1 MKPAG
6 VSGPTFALLGVGL
19 VIVGLLAGI
28 LGMLAFGPD
37 RNGDPGEARIVERV
51 QLGGTPSAT
60 SIHGDTADIARD
72 LDPITLNSYF
82 RRVAERV
89 TPAVVFIQ
97 VEARGQAEVG
107 GEWLHGDREQ
117 RRRFFRERFPRQSVG
132 SGVIISDQGHVVTN
146 FHVIDGA
153 DRIHVTLAD
162 KRQFEAAVV
171 GTDPSTDLAVLKID
185 TRGETPVVV
194 LGNSDNLSVGEWVL
208 AVGNPFRLTSTVT
221 AGIVSALGRQVNIID
236 DTFRI
241 EDFIQ
246 TDAAI
251 NPGNSGGALVNLEGE
266 LIGINTAIAT
276 ESGSYEGYGFAVPVN
291 LMERVVS
298 DLIAYGDV
306 RRGFLGVTIGDVDA
320 RTANRIGL
328 ARIGG
333 VFVNEVTP
341 GGAADRAG
349 LKDGDVVLSIS
360 GRPVNAPNEL
370 QSVVARYRP
379 GESLDLEVWRGGSLL
394 AMNVELLARE
404 SPAYERWFAELG
416 RDTAPPRMPELQP
429 ESDEATSFN
438 IDIYGIGLR
447 ELNDRD
453 RRSFEVRH
461 GAYVAYTITGRPA
474 AAGGL
479 PRDAVIINIDSEDIY
494 SAEDAIRQFELAADA
509 SEPALVQIKRRDGLY
524 GFYEIPA
531 P

>member
-1 MKPAG
+1 MKTA
-6 VSGPTFALLGVGL
+6 SFTRPTLALLGVGL
-19 VIVGLLAGI
+19 LIVGLLAGI
-28 LGMLAFGPD
+28 MAMLVFGPNRTSHD
-37 RNGDPGEARIVERV
+37 DPVRVVERV
-51 QLGGTPSAT
+51 QLGGSAHSA
-60 SIHGDTADIARD
+60 SIHGDSSVAGSPI
-72 LDPITLNSYF
+72 DPLSLNDYF
-82 RRVAERV
+82 QRVAERV

-97 VEARGQAEVG
+97 VEARGQADVG
-107 GEWLHGDREQ
+107 GEWFHGDRDA

-132 SGVIISDQGHVVTN
+132 SGVVVSDQGHIVTN

-153 DRIHVTLAD
+153 ERILITLAD

-185 TRGETPVVV
+185 GRHDVPVAV
-194 LGNSDNLSVGEWVL
+194 LGNSDRLRVGEWVL

-236 DTFRI
+236 DNFRI

-266 LIGINTAIAT
+266 LVGINTAIAT

-291 LMERVVS
+291 LMERVIT
-298 DLIAYGDV
+298 DLIAFGEV

-320 RTANRIGL
+320 RMATRIGL

-341 GGAADRAG
+341 GGAADRG
-349 LKDGDVVLSIS
+349 GIRDGDVVLSIA
-360 GRPVNAPNEL
+360 GRAVNAPNEL
-370 QSVVARYRP
+370 QSVVARHRP
-379 GESLDLEVWRGGSLL
+379 GENIDLEVWRSGNMLTL
-394 AMNVELLARE
+394 NIELLGRE

-416 RDTAPPRMPELQP
+416 RDSQPPTMPDLEP
-429 ESDEATSFN
+429 ETRESESFN
-438 IDIYGIGLR
+438 IDTYGIGIR
-447 ELNDRD
+447 ELTDRD
-453 RRSFEVRH
+453 RRAFDVRH
-461 GAYVAYTITGRPA
+461 GAYVAYTISGRPA
-474 AAGGL
+474 ASGGL
-479 PRDAVIINIDSEDIY
+479 PRDAVIVNIDDEAIY
-494 SAEDAIRQFELAADA
+494 SAEDVLRQLELAAGAD
-509 SEPALVQIKRRDGLY
+509 EPALVQVRRRDGLFA
-524 GFYEIPA
+524 FYEVPA